1 MLWAFSLGV
10 SRSRRKRIVW
20 LRSLY
25 RLEIE
30 LVWRLVLVMAC

>member
-10 SRSRRKRIVW
+10 SRSRRKGIVW